1 MVFSSL
7 PFLYVFLPV
16 CVLLYALAR
25 SIGQKNAVLT
35 GLSLLFYAWGEPVW
49 VVLLLFSATLDFF
62 CGQAIGRARKNGSHR
77 AAKAAL
83 IVSLTANL
91 SLLAVFKYLDFFLEN
106 AGLLFRFVPSLPG
119 IALPIGI
126 SFYTFQTMS
135 YTIDVYK
142 GQVGVQ
148 RSYPDFLLF
157 VSLFPQLIAGPILR
171 YSELEHQLRNRAF
184 TWENCAAGVTRF
196 ACGLGKKV
204 LLANTAGEIAKTL
217 LSDSPLDILPAADA
231 WFGILMYTAQIYF
244 DFSGYSDM
252 AIGLGRVFGFKYGE
266 NFRYPYFAAS
276 VTDFWRRWHISLGSF
291 FRDYVYIPLG
301 GNRKR
306 VFLSLFMTWFL
317 TGMWHGASWNFIL
330 WGLYYFVWLAIE
342 RFVLKR
348 FLPGAGRVASAVYT
362 FPAVVIGWVLFYF
375 TDINRMASFFGC
387 LFGQNG
393 AVGAQ
398 TASLWIGRLPLL
410 LLCIVAACPLPKAFA
425 EWVRKTA
432 LPKAQPVLAL
442 CYNSAVLLLCT
453 VSLAA
458 QSYNPF
464 LYFRF

>member
-1 MVFSSL
+1 
-7 PFLYVFLPV
+7 
-16 CVLLYALAR
+16 
-25 SIGQKNAVLT
+25 
-35 GLSLLFYAWGEPVW
+35 LSLFFYAWGEPVW

-62 CGQAIGRARKNGSHR
+62 CGQAIGRARQNGSPR
-77 AAKAAL
+77 LAKIGL
-83 IVSLTANL
+83 VVSITVNL

-106 AGLLFRFVPSLPG
+106 AGLLFHFVPSLPG

-142 GQVGVQ
+142 NQVGVQ
-148 RSYPDFLLF
+148 KSYPDFLLF

-171 YSELEHQLRNRAF
+171 YSELEHQLRKRDF
-184 TWENCAAGVTRF
+184 TWENCAAGIARF

-204 LLANTAGEIAKTL
+204 LLANAAGSLAKML
-217 LSDSPLDILPAADA
+217 LEERPPDLLPAADA
-231 WFGILMYTAQIYF
+231 WFGILMYTALIYF

-252 AIGLGRVFGFKYGE
+252 AIGLGRVFGFTYGE

-301 GNRKR
+301 GNRRR
-306 VFLSLFMTWFL
+306 VVFSLFMTWFL
-317 TGMWHGASWNFIL
+317 TGLWHGASWNFIL
-330 WGLYYFVWLAIE
+330 WGVYYFLWLAIE
-342 RFVLKR
+342 RFALKR
-348 FLPGAGRVASAVYT
+348 IIPGAKRVITALYT

-375 TDINRMASFFGC
+375 TDMSRMAVFFGN

-393 AVGAQ
+393 IAGEE

-410 LLCIVAACPLPKAFA
+410 LLCAVGASPLPKAFA
-425 EWVRKTA
+425 EWVRKNA
-432 LPKAQPVLAL
+432 LPKAQPALTL
-442 CYNSAVLLLCT
+442 CYNSAVLALCT